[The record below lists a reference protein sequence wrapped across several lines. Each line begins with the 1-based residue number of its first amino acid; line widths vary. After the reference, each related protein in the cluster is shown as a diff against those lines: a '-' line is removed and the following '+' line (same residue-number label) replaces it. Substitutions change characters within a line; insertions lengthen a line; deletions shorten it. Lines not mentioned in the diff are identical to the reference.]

1 MENIKI
7 KHKNASLL
15 KRFMPYYKPYIGI
28 FLLDLLCA
36 LGVAVSGLVFPMLVR
51 YILNVCLAAETVLWQ
66 PVVIV
71 SAIMLGVRLLELTCN
86 YYMTTVGH
94 VMGSRVEANMRR
106 ELYIKLL
113 SLSASFYDDRQVGDL
128 MSRVNNDLFEIT
140 EFSHHCPEEI
150 FLAIVRLVGVFVYL
164 SLINVWLTLILF
176 ALLPPLAIFAIVSNK
191 KMSKAF
197 RAQRKTISD
206 INAHLQDSLSGISVV
221 RSFANEDAE
230 LEKFEKNNEDF
241 IEVKRRS
248 YRLMGIFHSGT
259 LFSSGLMYVVT
270 VIFGVL
276 FIHRGTLTTV
286 DLIAFL
292 LYVSTLMSTVQ
303 TIMAYMEQFQ
313 RGMSGFSRFIEI
325 MDEPVTITS
334 PENPVRNVD
343 FDSDIEFKDVTF
355 RYNENGKDVLD
366 RLSFTVRRGESLAIV
381 GPSGA
386 GKTTIAGL
394 IPRFYDVA
402 SGAVTIGGVD
412 VRDMDLAE
420 LRENVG
426 IVQQNV
432 YLFYG
437 TVKENILY
445 GRRDAT
451 DEEVIAAAKLA
462 GAHDFI
468 MGLENGY
475 DTICGE
481 RGVKLSGGQKQRISI
496 ARLFLKNPP
505 VLILDEATSAL
516 DNESER
522 LVQASLD
529 ELAKNRTTVT
539 IAHRLTTIRNADRI
553 LVLTEDGI
561 AEEGSHRELIDKR
574 GVYAS
579 LYSLYGG
586 IIDD

>member
-1 MENIKI
+1 MEKVKL
-7 KHKNASLL
+7 KHKNSSLV
-15 KRFMPYYKPYIGI
+15 KRFIPYYKPYIGI
-28 FLLDLLCA
+28 FVLDLVCA
-36 LGVAVSGLVFPMLVR
+36 LGVALSGLVFPMLVR
-51 YILNVCLAAETVLWQ
+51 YILNVCLAAETVLWR
-66 PVVIV
+66 PIIIV
-71 SAIMLGVRLLELTCN
+71 AAMMLGVRVLELLCN

-94 VMGSRVEANMRR
+94 VMGSKVEANMRR
-106 ELYIKLL
+106 DLYVKLL

-150 FLAIVRLVGVFVYL
+150 FLAVVRLAGVFIYL
-164 SLINVWLTLILF
+164 SMINIWLTLILF

-206 INAHLQDSLSGISVV
+206 INAHLQDSLSGMSVV

-230 LEKFEKNNEDF
+230 TEKFEKNNAEF

-248 YRLMGIFHSGT
+248 YRLMGIFNAGT
-259 LFSSGLMYVVT
+259 LFSSGLMYVAT

-276 FIHRGTLTTV
+276 FIHNNTLTTV

-313 RGMSGFSRFIEI
+313 RGMSSFSRFVEI
-325 MDEPVTITS
+325 MDEPIMITS
-334 PENPVRNVD
+334 PENPVKNVN
-343 FDSDIEFKDVTF
+343 FESDIEFRDVTF

-366 RLSFTVRRGESLAIV
+366 RLSFTVKRGESLAIV

-394 IPRFYDVA
+394 IPRFYDVVD
-402 SGAVTIGGVD
+402 GAITIGGTD
-412 VRDMDLAE
+412 VRNIDLKE

-468 MGLENGY
+468 TNLENGMIVMCY
-475 DTICGE
+475 
-481 RGVKLSGGQKQRISI
+481 
-496 ARLFLKNPP
+496 
-505 VLILDEATSAL
+505 LITFCHL
-516 DNESER
+516 
-522 LVQASLD
+522 
-529 ELAKNRTTVT
+529 
-539 IAHRLTTIRNADRI
+539 
-553 LVLTEDGI
+553 
-561 AEEGSHRELIDKR
+561 
-574 GVYAS
+574 
-579 LYSLYGG
+579 
-586 IIDD
+586 

>member
-36 LGVAVSGLVFPMLVR
+36 FGVAVSGLVFPMLVR
-51 YILNVCLAAETVLWQ
+51 YILNVCLTAETVLWR

-334 PENPVRNVD
+334 PENPVRNVN

-445 GRRDAT
+445 GRCDAT
-451 DEEVIAAAKLA
+451 DEEVVAAAKLA

>member
-1 MENIKI
+1 
-7 KHKNASLL
+7 
-15 KRFMPYYKPYIGI
+15 MPYYKPYIGI

-36 LGVAVSGLVFPMLVR
+36 FGVAVSGLVFPMLVR
-51 YILNVCLAAETVLWQ
+51 YILNVCLTAETVLWR

-334 PENPVRNVD
+334 PENPVRNVN

-445 GRRDAT
+445 GRCDAT
-451 DEEVIAAAKLA
+451 DEEVVAAAKLA

>member
-1 MENIKI
+1 
-7 KHKNASLL
+7 
-15 KRFMPYYKPYIGI
+15 MPYYKPYIGI

>member
-36 LGVAVSGLVFPMLVR
+36 FGVAVSGLVFPMLVR
-51 YILNVCLAAETVLWQ
+51 YILNVCLAAETVLWR

-113 SLSASFYDDRQVGDL
+113 SLSASFYDERQVGDL

-451 DEEVIAAAKLA
+451 DEEVVAAAKLA

-561 AEEGSHRELIDKR
+561 VEEGSHRELIDKR